1 MYDVVVFEDGQT
13 YTESGDTMSTGVKT
27 VLFAMFVLLSAV
39 VLHHSN
45 KDTSVFEIQ
54 IGSRILDTRKP
65 MVALTYDDGPHQGI
79 TDEILDILDQHDSVA
94 TFFVVGERI
103 EKNADTLKRAISLNC
118 ELGHHTYSHKDMSKL
133 SKDQLSEQL
142 DKTQQALSD
151 YVDSDYLL
159 KIARPTF
166 GNTST
171 TLLNYMEYPLILW
184 SIDTRDWSHQ
194 NADKS
199 VAEVLMH
206 VQDGDIILMHDDYDA
221 TVQATKILVPE
232 LIKRG
237 YQLVSV
243 SELFT
248 YKQIELVPARIY

>member
-1 MYDVVVFEDGQT
+1 M
-13 YTESGDTMSTGVKT
+13 
-27 VLFAMFVLLSAV
+27 LFVMFVFFSALI
-39 VLHHSN
+39 LHHENS
-45 KDTSVFEIQ
+45 DASVFEIQ

-65 MVALTYDDGPHQGI
+65 MVALTYDDGPHHGI
-79 TDEILDILDQHDSVA
+79 TDEILDVLDQYDSVA

-103 EKNADTLKRAISLNC
+103 EKNAETLKRAISLNC
-118 ELGHHTYSHKDMSKL
+118 ELGHHTYSHQDMSKL
-133 SKDQLSEQL
+133 SKEQLNEQLSL
-142 DKTQQALSD
+142 TQQALSD

-159 KIARPTF
+159 QIARPTF
-166 GNTST
+166 GNTSA

-194 NADKS
+194 NADKT

-206 VQDGDIILMHDDYDA
+206 VRDGDIILMHDDYEA
-221 TVQATKILVPE
+221 TVEATRILVPE
-232 LIKRG
+232 LIQRG

-248 YKQIELVPARIY
+248 YKQIELVPARIYKSAHE